1 MCKSYFHQSFLLFF
15 AWISC
20 TLLPAQSPPP
30 IEDNSIFVKKT
41 SGKIQ
46 VDGFL
51 DEESWNEGNT
61 LSNFWQYFPLDS
73 ARANARTEVTML
85 YDDQFLYV
93 GVKSYTIGNEYI
105 TQSLRRDYG
114 FGGNDNVTL
123 LFDTY
128 NDANTAFA
136 FGMNAFG
143 VRREAL
149 ISNGGRQRQ
158 DFSSSWDN
166 KWFGEVRTFEDHWIA
181 EFAIPFNTLR
191 FAPGSTQW
199 RFNCYRNDTQI
210 NEQSVW
216 ARHPRNLV
224 IMDLSFMGD
233 LIWESPPKRSGSNF
247 SVIPY
252 LSGSTI
258 RDFEDDTQTG
268 AALTSGIG
276 GDAKIGI
283 TSGLNLDLT
292 VNPDFSQVEVDQQ
305 QTNLDRF
312 ELFFPERRQ
321 FFLENADLFSSYGL
335 GTRSNPFFSR
345 RIGIAIDTATGQNIQ
360 NPILYGARL
369 SGKINED
376 FRIGLLNMQTAKEL
390 ENGLPSYNY
399 TVASL
404 QHQVFD
410 RSNISFIFVNKQAF
424 NSNEFA
430 QGTFFEYN
438 RVAGL
443 EYRLATPENRWSGK
457 VFYHRSFSPVQED
470 DAFTHGLQLEYLK
483 KKYRLEW
490 AHVGVGN
497 GYNAEVGFVPRKDYW
512 LWSPELQLFFYPKS
526 GPINIHDINIDSRF
540 FWQIGKQENP
550 YIGRYEMPEWQV
562 EAKWSF
568 QFKDNSRA
576 TLQATQS
583 YLTLLADFDPTRVQE
598 EGIFLPAGT
607 SYSYLNGGLNY
618 SSNPLKNFVYEVEP
632 IFGQFGNGTIA
643 GIKGSFTYRLMQYG
657 SLAMTYDY
665 NYIKLKAPFKPASI
679 WLVGPKVDL
688 TFTRNL
694 FLTGFFQY
702 NTQLDNVNINTRLQW
717 RFAPVSDFFI
727 VYTNNYLVEGQFSQF
742 SVRNRALVAKLT
754 YWLNL

>member
-1 MCKSYFHQSFLLFF
+1 MSKFCSLSARCLSLILFF
-15 AWISC
+15 AIQ
-20 TLLPAQSPPP
+20 LPAQSPPAP
-30 IEDNSIFVKKT
+30 EKSIFVKKT
-41 SGKIQ
+41 
-46 VDGFL
+46 DGEIRIDGIL
-51 DEESWNEGNT
+51 DEATWNRGNT
-61 LSNFWQYFPLDS
+61 LSDFWQYFPLDS
-73 ARANARTEVTML
+73 AMANARTEVTML

-93 GVKSYTIGNEYI
+93 GVKSYTTGDNYI
-105 TQSLRRDYG
+105 TQSLRRDYSYA
-114 FGGNDNVTL
+114 GNDNVTL
-123 LFDTY
+123 VFDTY

-166 KWFGEVRTFEDHWIA
+166 KWFGEVKTFSNYWIA

-216 ARHPRNLV
+216 ARHPRNLI

-252 LSGSTI
+252 MSGSTV
-258 RDFEDDTQTG
+258 RDFEDETQTE
-268 AALTSGIG
+268 ADLTSGFG

-292 VNPDFSQVEVDQQ
+292 FNPDFSQVEVDQQ

-321 FFLENADLFSSYGL
+321 FFLENADLFAGYGL
-335 GTRSNPFFSR
+335 GNRASPFFSR

-376 FRIGLLNMQTAKEL
+376 FRIGLINMQTAKEL
-390 ENGLPSYNY
+390 DNGLPSYNY

-404 QHQVFD
+404 QHQVFS
-410 RSNISFIFVNKQAF
+410 RSNVSFIFVNKQAM
-424 NSNEFA
+424 NSNEFSP
-430 QGTFFEYN
+430 GTFSEFN

-470 DAFTHGLQLEYLK
+470 HAFTHGLQLEYLK

-497 GYNAEVGFVPRKDYW
+497 GYNAETGFVPRKDYW

-526 GPINIHDINIDSRF
+526 GPVNIHDINIDSRF
-540 FWQIGKQENP
+540 FWQIGKDENP
-550 YIGRYEMPEWQV
+550 YISDYQMSEWQV
-562 EAKWSF
+562 EAQWSF

-576 TLQATQS
+576 TITATQS
-583 YLTLLADFDPTRVQE
+583 YLTLLSDFDPTRVQE
-598 EGIFLPAGT
+598 EDVFLPAGS
-607 SYSYLNGGLNY
+607 SYSYLNGGFNF

-632 IFGQFGNGTIA
+632 IFGQFANGSIA
-643 GIKGSFTYRLMQYG
+643 GIKGAFTYRLMQYG

-742 SVRNRALVAKLT
+742 AVRNRALVAKLT